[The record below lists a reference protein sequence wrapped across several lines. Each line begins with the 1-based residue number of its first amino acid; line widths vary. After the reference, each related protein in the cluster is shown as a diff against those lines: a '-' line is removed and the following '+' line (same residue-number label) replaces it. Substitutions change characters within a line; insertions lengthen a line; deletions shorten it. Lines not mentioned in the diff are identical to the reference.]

1 MFTKIGYGIRMKGE
15 IGTTVDAY
23 CAVAKMMWKEIR
35 IYQEKN
41 YLLHNSLI

>member
-15 IGTTVDAY
+15 IGTTVDVY

-35 IYQEKN
+35 IYQGKK
-41 YLLHNSLI
+41 LLIS